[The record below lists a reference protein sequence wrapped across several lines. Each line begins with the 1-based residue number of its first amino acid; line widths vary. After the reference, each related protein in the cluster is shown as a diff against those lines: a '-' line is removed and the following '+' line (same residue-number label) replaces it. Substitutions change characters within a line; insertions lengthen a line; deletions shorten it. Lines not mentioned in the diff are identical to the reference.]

1 MALLNLWKKIFQS
14 LGLDKFV
21 SRYKHAAYV
30 IVIPLLKKDYSQV
43 SNIPEYQVTRL

>member
-43 SNIPEYQVTRL
+43 SNIPVFLAMKL